1 MGLVKTDSE
10 RKKVREGNSAVHP
23 VWRELFSVGIYKR
36 SQGRIA
42 RQVTFAVLAAVVSLG
57 AWRLHRFLM
66 DQPVAVQMTAAGAVL
81 VLGLWTCYRAVNM
94 PKFADF
100 LIAVEAEM
108 NKVSWPSK
116 GELFRSSMVV
126 IITMFGLAAT
136 LYFYD
141 LLWQMLLTKLG
152 VLRG

>member
-1 MGLVKTDSE
+1 MRD
-10 RKKVREGNSAVHP
+10 GNTAVHP
-23 VWRELFSVGIYKR
+23 LWRDLLSVGLYKR

-42 RQVTFAVLAAVVSLG
+42 RQVTFGALALVVGLG

-66 DQPVAVQMTAAGAVL
+66 DKPASIQVGAALSVL
-81 VLGLWTCYRAVNM
+81 LVGLWMCYRAVNM
-94 PKFADF
+94 PRFADF

-108 NKVSWPSK
+108 NKVSWPSR

-141 LLWQMLLTKLG
+141 LLWQFLLTKLG

>member
-10 RKKVREGNSAVHP
+10 RKKVREGNTAVNP
-23 VWRELFSVGIYKR
+23 VWRDWFSFGIYKR

-42 RQVTFAVLAAVVSLG
+42 RQVTFAVLAAAVVLG
-57 AWRLHRFLM
+57 AWRLHSFLI
-66 DQPVAVQMTAAGAVL
+66 DQLAPVRLGAAGALL
-81 VLGLWTCYRAVNM
+81 VIGLWSCYRVVNM
-94 PKFADF
+94 PRFADF

-141 LLWQMLLTKLG
+141 LLWQLLLTRLG

>member
-1 MGLVKTDSE
+1 
-10 RKKVREGNSAVHP
+10 VRNGNTAVHP
-23 VWRELFSVGIYKR
+23 LWRDLFSVGIYKR

-42 RQVTFAVLAAVVSLG
+42 RQVTFGVLATVVGLG
-57 AWRLHRFLM
+57 AWSLHRFLM
-66 DQPVAVQMTAAGAVL
+66 DQRVGVQVGAAAAVL
-81 VLGLWTCYRAVNM
+81 VIGWWMSYRAVNM
-94 PKFADF
+94 PRFADF

-108 NKVSWPSK
+108 NKVSWPSR

-141 LLWQMLLTKLG
+141 LLWQLLLTKLG